1 MSVSSKDM
9 NCLCKS
15 SCYMFLT
22 NLELT
27 SSHVFSLPKL
37 HFALELTVPHIQCFV
52 HHLPSLLKLNFLIL
66 KIPKFNCL
74 GSCLGDI
81 ILKSWWVINTV
92 AHTCS

>member
-52 HHLPSLLKLNFLIL
+52 HHLPKSS
-66 KIPKFNCL
+66 KIKFFNIKN
-74 GSCLGDI
+74 SKI
-81 ILKSWWVINTV
+81 
-92 AHTCS
+92 